1 MSETVG
7 VSTPVDVTKA
17 SKESLSFTIQQL
29 GYTGLRVS
37 NGQINEELKRELQF
51 PQSILTYKQ
60 MGYDS
65 TVASALNYY
74 EHMMLKANFEV
85 KPHHQASEEEQAYA
99 NFIRECLFEDMDG
112 QSWQDFIQEVASMN
126 KYGFCVN
133 EIVLRK
139 RLHSKGSLF
148 NDGKIGI
155 RKLPIRSQDSIS
167 KWNYDEEQNLIG
179 LTQTVAKT
187 GKRGQVLLSS
197 KGEEITIPR
206 KKFLLFRLGKNKD
219 SPVGDSPLK
228 ACYYSWKYKTAVE
241 ELESVGLNR
250 DLSGVPVA
258 WIPPQIMAEDAD
270 ETTKAQYNEWKN
282 IVRNIQ
288 QNQQS
293 GMVLPLAYDETTKQP
308 LFKFELLKNEGG
320 KAYDTT
326 NIKQYYSNA
335 ILTALSADLLIM
347 GQGSTGSYALGNI
360 KNSLSAIAIES
371 KLKEI
376 CNVVNH
382 HLIPLIARMNG
393 WEMTRLPFIAVDD
406 LESVSLEE
414 TSKFLQ
420 RVGSIGILPKTLPV
434 VNRVLNL
441 IGLDALPEDADLSEL
456 LTDNTSKAGQELD
469 NPLEGSRRT
478 ASTGNDNDNNLDNAG

>member
-7 VSTPVDVTKA
+7 ASTPVDVTKA

-85 KPHHQASEEEQAYA
+85 KPHPQAREEEQAYA

-241 ELESVGLNR
+241 ELESVI
-250 DLSGVPVA
+250 D
-258 WIPPQIMAEDAD
+258 
-270 ETTKAQYNEWKN
+270 
-282 IVRNIQ
+282 
-288 QNQQS
+288 
-293 GMVLPLAYDETTKQP
+293 
-308 LFKFELLKNEGG
+308 
-320 KAYDTT
+320 
-326 NIKQYYSNA
+326 
-335 ILTALSADLLIM
+335 
-347 GQGSTGSYALGNI
+347 
-360 KNSLSAIAIES
+360 
-371 KLKEI
+371 
-376 CNVVNH
+376 
-382 HLIPLIARMNG
+382 
-393 WEMTRLPFIAVDD
+393 
-406 LESVSLEE
+406 
-414 TSKFLQ
+414 
-420 RVGSIGILPKTLPV
+420 
-434 VNRVLNL
+434 
-441 IGLDALPEDADLSEL
+441 
-456 LTDNTSKAGQELD
+456 
-469 NPLEGSRRT
+469 
-478 ASTGNDNDNNLDNAG
+478 